1 MSLTVLPSARAAAVQ
16 ASRSAGVARN
26 CMISVRVLMSMP
38 ISLSRRLSLHK
49 RKYAVD
55 MMTVKGLA
63 LSLHNEE
70 TAMNYLESIIG
81 VFFIAIIVIVPLAVG
96 GM

>member
-16 ASRSAGVARN
+16 AARSAGVARN
-26 CMISVRVLMSMP
+26 CMISVLVSMA
-38 ISLSRRLSLHK
+38 STLSGCLSLHK

-55 MMTVKGLA
+55 IYTVKGLA

-70 TAMNYLESIIG
+70 TAMNYLESIVGIAC
-81 VFFIAIIVIVPLAVG
+81 IAIIVIVPLAVG